1 MQVIPAILPK
11 NFDEIIDKLQ
21 SLNYETSLV
30 QIDLCDGEFGLLKTW
45 LPDGDEN
52 LPTDYDYEFDIMMN
66 DWKTCVKRAI
76 DIGASRIV
84 AHVDHFSEAE
94 AHELVDILEHT
105 GIALG
110 VSVSNNVPLE
120 DHINFI
126 KFFEEGYGN
135 VFIQVMGIR
144 DIGAQGQAFDESVLQ
159 RITELKEWCPNLYI
173 QVDGAMNNVTAEKV
187 KEAGADTVI
196 SGSYIFGAEDV
207 SLALQTLEEI

>member
-1 MQVIPAILPK
+1 MQVTPAILPK
-11 NFDEIIDKLQ
+11 NFDEIIDKL
-21 SLNYETSLV
+21 SALEYISSLV

-45 LPDGDEN
+45 LPEGDEQ
-52 LPTDYDYEFDIMMN
+52 LPNDYDYEFDIMMN
-66 DWKTCVKRAI
+66 DWKTYTKRAI

-84 AHVDHFSEAE
+84 VHVDHFSEGD
-94 AHELVDILEHT
+94 AHELVDLLEHT

-110 VSVSNNVPLE
+110 VSVSNVIPLE

-144 DIGAQGQAFDESVLQ
+144 DIGAQGQPFDESVLQ

-173 QVDGAMNNVTAEKV
+173 QVDGAMNAINAEKV
-187 KEAGADTVI
+187 KDAGADTVI
-196 SGSYIFGAEDV
+196 SGSYIFGAENV
-207 SLALQTLEEI
+207 AQAIQTLEEI